1 MNTVEVDDE
10 AIAAELKLLE
20 GEHIPAGEMPPGA
33 QPGAAPGPDAGASTS
48 SPPAMDWTMP
58 AGLVVFV
65 FDKIV
70 APNWELEAV
79 EKQMLHEQVVGTL
92 QAFFP
97 TVNLD
102 PRIVALLG
110 LGGALVAITGKRI
123 DLETGKIK
131 PLRPPAPE
139 PEADHPAAP
148 EQHADAGRKA
158 A

>member
-10 AIAAELKLLE
+10 QISAELKLLE
-20 GEHIPAGEMPPGA
+20 GEHIPAGESP
-33 QPGAAPGPDAGASTS
+33 PGAAPGPDPTASTS

-58 AGLVVFV
+58 AGLVVFI
-65 FDKIV
+65 FDKVV
-70 APNWELEAV
+70 APNWELEPV
-79 EKQMLHEQVVGTL
+79 EKAMLHESVIGTL

-123 DLETGKIK
+123 DIETGKVK
-131 PLRPPAPE
+131 PLRVAPE
-139 PEADHPAAP
+139 PETPQPVDQAG
-148 EQHADAGRKA
+148 DAGSDRKA

>member
-10 AIAAELKLLE
+10 QISAELKLLE
-20 GEHIPAGEMPPGA
+20 GEHIPAGESP
-33 QPGAAPGPDAGASTS
+33 PGAAPGPDSTASTS

-58 AGLVVFV
+58 AGLVVFI
-65 FDKIV
+65 FDKVV
-70 APNWELEAV
+70 APNWELEPV
-79 EKQMLHEQVVGTL
+79 EKQMLHESVIGTL

-123 DLETGKIK
+123 DVETGTLK
-131 PLRPPAPE
+131 PLRAPE
-139 PEADHPAAP
+139 PEKQADQAG
-148 EQHADAGRKA
+148 DAGADRKA

>member
-1 MNTVEVDDE
+1 MNTVEINDDE
-10 AIAAELKLLE
+10 IGAELKILE
-20 GEHIPAGEMPPGA
+20 GEHIPAGAASPGEQPGA
-33 QPGAAPGPDAGASTS
+33 PGAAPAASA
-48 SPPAMDWTMP
+48 PPAMDWTMP

-70 APNWELEAV
+70 APNWELEPV
-79 EKQMLHEQVVGTL
+79 EKQMLHEQVIGAL

-110 LGGALVAITGKRI
+110 LGGAFVAITGKRI
-123 DLETGKIK
+123 DLETGTLK
-131 PLRPPAPE
+131 PLRAPPPE
-139 PEADHPAAP
+139 PEPAAAA
-148 EQHADAGRKA
+148 QHADADRKA